1 MRSSPPAPTPNFTRT
16 SRFTVHS
23 TTGNKARKSNP
34 SFRFKSVQF
43 VFKQSLKPFTVF
55 ISAVSL
61 SAQKISPT
69 PTSTPQRLSGKVIWL
84 YGLSGAGK
92 STLGEALERQL
103 RAENYV
109 TQILDGDVLRRGLN
123 RDLGFSEKD
132 RIENIRRAAELAKLF
147 SHAGVVTIC
156 SFITPLRAHR
166 ALAREIISAPDLIEV
181 YIEAS
186 YATCAQRD
194 PKGLYARAAAGQL
207 ASFTGRDSAFEPPI
221 AGEASLVL
229 STESATPAASLA
241 TLHALV
247 SRALTSR

>member
-1 MRSSPPAPTPNFTRT
+1 M
-16 SRFTVHS
+16 
-23 TTGNKARKSNP
+23 
-34 SFRFKSVQF
+34 
-43 VFKQSLKPFTVF
+43 
-55 ISAVSL
+55 SL
-61 SAQKISPT
+61 SEPPNNST
-69 PTSTPQRLSGKVIWL
+69 LTSAPQRLSGKVIWL

-132 RIENIRRAAELAKLF
+132 RTENIRRAAELAKLF
-147 SHAGVVTIC
+147 AHAGVVTIC

-166 ALAREIISAPDLIEV
+166 ALAREIISPPDLIEV
-181 YIEAS
+181 YVEAS

-194 PKGLYARAAAGQL
+194 PKGLYVRAAAGQIT
-207 ASFTGRDSAFEPPI
+207 SFTGRDSAFEPPI

-229 STESATPAASLA
+229 STENATPAASLA
-241 TLHALV
+241 TLHAFV
-247 SRALTSR
+247 SRALSSR

>member
-1 MRSSPPAPTPNFTRT
+1 
-16 SRFTVHS
+16 
-23 TTGNKARKSNP
+23 
-34 SFRFKSVQF
+34 
-43 VFKQSLKPFTVF
+43 
-55 ISAVSL
+55 
-61 SAQKISPT
+61 
-69 PTSTPQRLSGKVIWL
+69 VIWL

-147 SHAGVVTIC
+147 AHAGVVTIC
-156 SFITPLRAHR
+156 SFITPLRTHR
-166 ALAREIISAPDLIEV
+166 ALAREIISAPNLIEV

-207 ASFTGRDSAFEPPI
+207 TSFTGRDSAFEPPI

-229 STESATPAASLA
+229 STENATPAASLA

-247 SRALTSR
+247 SRALTLR